1 MDQAGCGHAHMAWHS
16 ARRRELAKETAHAF
30 HILRDLRVDLCVCPF
45 KRDMREDCRTSMTWP
60 REVDHIDIVILDKPV
75 QVDIDEAQAGRC
87 APVSEQAGLDMFG
100 AQWFSQQR
108 VIL

>member
-1 MDQAGCGHAHMAWHS
+1 
-16 ARRRELAKETAHAF
+16 
-30 HILRDLRVDLCVCPF
+30 
-45 KRDMREDCRTSMTWP
+45 MTWP
-60 REVDHIDIVILDKPV
+60 REVDHIDIVILDEPV

-108 VIL
+108 VILEVDLADGQVIGGVPVFVHQIEACLIDIWHGMLLSVN